1 MKELQTS
8 AYAFQDDRTR
18 LYSLG
23 AFVSVLAK
31 AEQTNGAFNLFDAIC
46 PVGFS
51 TLLHIHYADDVA
63 VFVLEG
69 ELTFFWGDEKMKA
82 QVGSYFFQPRGVPHG
97 FRVEGSA
104 PARILYM
111 TFPAGFDK
119 FVIEHS
125 KPTGASEMKIS
136 EAHYKIEVLGPLPE

>member
-1 MKELQTS
+1 MKELQNR
-8 AYAFQDDRTR
+8 AYTFQDDRTR

-23 AFVSVLAK
+23 TFVSVLAN

-51 TLLHIHYADDVA
+51 TPLHIHYADDVA

-82 QVGSYFFQPRGVPHG
+82 QAGSYFFQPRGIPHG
-97 FRVEGSA
+97 FRVVGSR
-104 PARILYM
+104 PARIIYL

-119 FVIEHS
+119 FVVDRS
-125 KPTGASEMKIS
+125 KPTSDFGSRIS
-136 EAHYKIEVLGPLPE
+136 EAHFKIEILGPLPE